1 MSFNCNRHARHFRL
15 VLGVSLLSGCAAGEL
30 DTSNVGVWS
39 GALELECAAVPA
51 NVTGDVISILSS
63 VEPVDPSQPQAY
75 GSEHC
80 AGVIFEF
87 DNPEDEPLRGA
98 WVQASGESM
107 SSSDVFSESRCPE
120 RALEAEY
127 WGYKDR
133 EWSLLAFASN
143 TAGFEPGP
151 DSQTGYCGLDA
162 LIESPG
168 TFEKLRI
175 VARVTQGSDTYPMY
189 ACLW

>member
-1 MSFNCNRHARHFRL
+1 MSFNSNRHARQLRL
-15 VLGVSLLSGCAAGEL
+15 VLGVSLLSGCAREEL
-30 DTSNVGVWS
+30 DASNVGVWTS
-39 GALELECAAVPA
+39 ALELDCAAVPPD
-51 NVTGDVISILSS
+51 VTGDVSSILSS
-63 VEPVDPSQPQAY
+63 VEPLDPSQAQVY

-80 AGVIFEF
+80 AGVVFEL

-98 WVQASGESM
+98 WIQASGESN
-107 SSSDVFSESRCPE
+107 SSSDVLSESQCPD

-127 WGYKDR
+127 WGFKDR
-133 EWSLLAFASN
+133 EWSKLAFASQ
-143 TAGFEPGP
+143 TAVFEPGP

-162 LIESPG
+162 VIEYAG

-189 ACLW
+189 ACVW